1 MMTRKKKSTDEVKE
15 VAQEIASVV
24 IAERPKVDV
33 PKAKEVEEKPK
44 IKEVKVAKTSPTK
57 NVRIKATTSMRGQ
70 FNNLKYEIKSGE
82 VYTFPESLANWLIE
96 LGRAI

>member
-24 IAERPKVDV
+24 IAEKPKVEV
-33 PKAKEVEEKPK
+33 PKAKVVEEPK
-44 IKEVKVAKTSPTK
+44 VQEVKVAKTAPIK
-57 NVRIKATTSMRGQ
+57 NIRIKATTSMRGQ
-70 FNNLKYEIKSGE
+70 YNNLRYEIKSGE
-82 VYTFPESLANWLIE
+82 VYTFPEPLAKWLID